1 MKASNKWLISIS
13 PLRYTTLVL
22 LTVLDFIGTFAFAVF
37 GAHKAIQKQ
46 FDLFGIFICAIST
59 ALGGG
64 MIREMMLGNSPV
76 FLHNYTYVYIVLLGV
91 VFALAIRR
99 MFRKFEPIM
108 LVIDAVGLSVFAFIG
123 AQRADA
129 SGLGVGAMVCFA
141 VLTAAGGGVISD
153 LLTQRKPSIFYRDF
167 YATPAMLGG
176 VGYWVLRPQ
185 IHDPMAIILLLI
197 GICSLR
203 LVKVYLM
210 LTKHKHYRKIVNV
223 KLRWQES

>member
-1 MKASNKWLISIS
+1 MKASNKLLKSIS
-13 PLRYTTLVL
+13 SLRYTNLVL
-22 LTVLDFIGTFAFAVF
+22 LTVLDFVGTFAFAVF

-46 FDLFGIFICAIST
+46 FDLFGIFICAMST

-64 MIREMMLGNSPV
+64 MIREMMLGNSPL
-76 FLHNYTYVYIVLLGV
+76 FLHNYTYVYIVLMGV
-91 VFALAIRR
+91 GFALAIRR
-99 MFRKFEPIM
+99 VFRKFEPTM
-108 LVIDAVGLSVFAFIG
+108 LVIDAIGLSAFAFIG

-129 SGLGVGAMVCFA
+129 SGLGAGAMVCFA

-176 VGYWVLRPQ
+176 IGYFMLRPQ
-185 IHDPMAIILLLI
+185 MHTPIAVATVLC
-197 GICSLR
+197 GVCALR

-210 LTKHKHYRKIVNV
+210 LTKHRHYRKIISL